1 MLAELEIR
9 GLGVIDRAQLPLS
22 AGFTAITGETG
33 AGKTMVVTA
42 LGLLLGGR
50 GSAQLVRQGADRA
63 RVEGR
68 VVVPADGEIAA
79 QVDEAGGELDIAAN
93 DDGTVPEGELVLA
106 RQVLQSG
113 RSRAWLGGQSVP
125 AGKLGEVGAQLVTVH
140 GQSEQLRLAQESV
153 QREALDAFGG
163 DELLGVRDAVTELF
177 DRLQQVRGELQQ
189 LRDAAEERI
198 AERERLQQ
206 LIDEVEQVDPQ
217 PDEDR
222 QLLGR
227 IERLSNR
234 EELRALMGEA
244 HELLAGEEHPG
255 GSVRELS
262 RTITTRI
269 DRAYRSDGSLDTTVE
284 AANDLVFAVE
294 DLATRLA
301 GYLADLD
308 VEGIGELDALN
319 DRLAAIESLKTR
331 YRVGLDELLEQYS
344 AAGARLLELAG
355 DDQRIPQLAEQ
366 VQELETELATRAD
379 ELTELRRKAG
389 DELAAQVTEELH
401 ALAMPNAEL
410 SVAVTPEAEIRRL
423 GQDRVA
429 LLLAPHP
436 GAAPAPLATSASGG
450 ELSRVMLALEVVLSV
465 ANPVPTLVFDEID
478 AGVGGAAALEIG
490 ARLQR
495 LAATRQVIVV
505 THLAQV
511 AAFADQH
518 LRIEKT
524 TDGQVTTSSI
534 QALDSEARVDEM
546 TRLLSGLPESESGR
560 EHAKE
565 LLRRAAETGASH
577 RDVR

>member
-1 MLAELEIR
+1 MLTELEIR
-9 GLGVIDRAQLPLS
+9 GLGVIDSALLPLS
-22 AGFTAITGETG
+22 PGFTAITGETG

-68 VVVPADGEIAA
+68 VLIAADGEIAA
-79 QVDEAGGELDIAAN
+79 QVDEAGGELDTVTGP
-93 DDGTVPEGELVLA
+93 DGVQPEAELVLA
-106 RQVLQSG
+106 RQLLESG

-125 AGKLGEVGAQLVTVH
+125 AGKLGEIGAQLVAVH
-140 GQSEQLRLAQESV
+140 GQSEQLRLAQEPV
-153 QREALDAFGG
+153 QRAVLDAFGG
-163 DELLGVRDAVTELF
+163 DELLGVRDAVAEIF
-177 DRLQQVRGELQQ
+177 DRLQQVRGELDA
-189 LRDAAEERI
+189 LRDAAEARV
-198 AERERLQQ
+198 AERERLQL
-206 LIDEVEQVDPQ
+206 LIDEVEQLDPQ

-222 QLLGR
+222 QLLAR
-227 IERLSNR
+227 IERLANR

-262 RTITTRI
+262 RTITARI
-269 DRAYRSDGSLDTTVE
+269 ERAHRSDGSLDTTVE
-284 AANDLVFAVE
+284 AANDLVFAAE

-308 VEGIGELDALN
+308 VEGIGELDSLN
-319 DRLAAIESLKTR
+319 ERLAAIESLKTR
-331 YRVGLDELLEQYS
+331 YRVGLNELLDQYA

-355 DDQRIPQLAEQ
+355 DDQRIPQLVAQ
-366 VQELETELATRAD
+366 VQELEGELVAAAD
-379 ELTELRRKAG
+379 RLSGLRRKAG
-389 DELAAQVTEELH
+389 VELAARVTEELH

-410 SVAVTPEAEIRRL
+410 SVSITADDEIRRL

-450 ELSRVMLALEVVLSV
+450 ELSRVMLGLEVVLSA

-518 LRIEKT
+518 LHIEKT

-534 QALDSEARVDEM
+534 RALDDEARVNEM

-565 LLRRAAETGASH
+565 LLRRAAATG
-577 RDVR
+577 RDVG

>member
-1 MLAELEIR
+1 MLTELEIR
-9 GLGVIDRAQLPLS
+9 GLGVIDSALLPLS
-22 AGFTAITGETG
+22 PGFTAITGETG

-68 VVVPADGEIAA
+68 VLIAADGEIAA
-79 QVDEAGGELDIAAN
+79 QVDEAGGELDTVTGP
-93 DDGTVPEGELVLA
+93 DGVQPEAELVLA
-106 RQVLQSG
+106 RQLLESG

-125 AGKLGEVGAQLVTVH
+125 AGKLGEIGAQLVAVH
-140 GQSEQLRLAQESV
+140 GQSEQLRLAQEPV
-153 QREALDAFGG
+153 QRAVLDAFGG
-163 DELLGVRDAVTELF
+163 DELLGVRDAVAEIF
-177 DRLQQVRGELQQ
+177 DRLQQVRGELDA
-189 LRDAAEERI
+189 LRDAAEARVS
-198 AERERLQQ
+198 ERERLQL
-206 LIDEVEQVDPQ
+206 LIDEVEQLDPQ

-222 QLLGR
+222 QLLAR
-227 IERLSNR
+227 IERLANR

-262 RTITTRI
+262 RTITARI
-269 DRAYRSDGSLDTTVE
+269 ERAHRSDGSLDTTVE
-284 AANDLVFAVE
+284 AANDLVFAAE

-308 VEGIGELDALN
+308 VEGIGELDSLN
-319 DRLAAIESLKTR
+319 ERLAAIESLKTR
-331 YRVGLDELLEQYS
+331 YRIGLDELLDQYA

-355 DDQRIPQLAEQ
+355 DDQRIPQLAAQ
-366 VQELETELATRAD
+366 VQELESDLVAAAD
-379 ELTELRRKAG
+379 RLSGLRQKAG
-389 DELAAQVTEELH
+389 DELAARVTEELH

-410 SVAVTPEAEIRRL
+410 SVSITTDDEIRRL

-450 ELSRVMLALEVVLSV
+450 ELSRVMLGLEVVLSA
-465 ANPVPTLVFDEID
+465 ANPVSTLVFDEID

-518 LRIEKT
+518 LHIEKT

-534 QALDSEARVDEM
+534 RALDEEARVNEM

-565 LLRRAAETGASH
+565 LLRRAAATG
-577 RDVR
+577 RDVG

>member
-1 MLAELEIR
+1 MLTELEIR
-9 GLGVIDRAQLPLS
+9 GLGVIDSAQLPLS

-68 VVVPADGEIAA
+68 VLVAAHGEIAA
-79 QVDEAGGELDIAAN
+79 QVDESGGELDIASTTEGAH
-93 DDGTVPEGELVLA
+93 PEAELVLA
-106 RQVLQSG
+106 RQVLENG

-125 AGKLGEVGAQLVTVH
+125 AGKLGEVGAQLVAVH
-140 GQSEQLRLAQESV
+140 GQSEQLRLAQEPV
-153 QREALDAFGG
+153 QRAALDAFGG
-163 DELLGVRDAVTELF
+163 SELLGVRDVVAERF
-177 DRLQQVRGELQQ
+177 DRLQQLRGELRELQ
-189 LRDAAEERI
+189 DAAETR
-198 AERERLQQ
+198 AVQREQLQL
-206 LIDEVEQVDPQ
+206 LIDEFEQVDPQ

-222 QLLGR
+222 QLLAR

-269 DRAYRSDGSLDTTVE
+269 ERAYRSDGSLDTTVE

-308 VEGIGELDALN
+308 VEGIGELDSLN

-331 YRVGLDELLEQYS
+331 HRVGLEELLEQYA

-355 DDQRIPQLAEQ
+355 DDQRIPQLVAQ
-366 VQELETELATRAD
+366 VSELESELADAASR
-379 ELTELRRKAG
+379 LTELRRQAG
-389 DELAAQVTEELH
+389 DELAARVTEELH
-401 ALAMPNAEL
+401 ALAMPNAKL
-410 SVAVTPEAEIRRL
+410 SVAITTEQEIRRQ
-423 GQDRVA
+423 GQDRVS

-450 ELSRVMLALEVVLSV
+450 ELSRVMLALEVVLSA

-534 QALDSEARVDEM
+534 RPLDSEGRVAEM

-565 LLRRAAETGASH
+565 LLRRAAETAAA
-577 RDVR
+577 D